1 MQLTLLLNM
10 TTLVRSKSLLFMFR
24 SPHLGRLQP
33 RAYKPRGFP
42 TQVSGAV
49 VLLVIMSWLCP
60 DHPRLDLSRA
70 VPTMS
75 ATHSL
80 PPLRPT
86 TSATSARDSED
97 PKPTRSP
104 SPPSPV
110 RPPVSPITPEL
121 KPAQLAPAQQQ
132 APAPAEP
139 QKPSHVRPTP
149 LPPAIFQKQPQP
161 VPISESDNPD
171 AIALRSA
178 MSLLQLQ
185 REKSKR
191 DIKALEQLR
200 EAAVRDPEGFARHI
214 QAQAQA
220 RRQPSRAA
228 SNDPLGPTL
237 SPSTPSDE
245 TVGGAKPEEDE
256 DEEDDRPFAAFDVN
270 GSDNGMSK
278 LPAIPQPQNI
288 IRCPPINWAKYHIVG
303 EPLDK
308 MHEEQRKWPGAS
320 EPPRTYQGHRA
331 PPHAVASPYSPF
343 LDGVANPFTPPGQ
356 KGLKRSPI

>member
-1 MQLTLLLNM
+1 
-10 TTLVRSKSLLFMFR
+10 
-24 SPHLGRLQP
+24 
-33 RAYKPRGFP
+33 
-42 TQVSGAV
+42 
-49 VLLVIMSWLCP
+49 
-60 DHPRLDLSRA
+60 
-70 VPTMS
+70 
-75 ATHSL
+75 
-80 PPLRPT
+80 
-86 TSATSARDSED
+86 
-97 PKPTRSP
+97 
-104 SPPSPV
+104 
-110 RPPVSPITPEL
+110 VSPITPEL
-121 KPAQLAPAQQQ
+121 KPAQLAPAQQ

-200 EAAVRDPEGFARHI
+200 EAAVRDPEAFARHI
-214 QAQAQA
+214 QAQAC
-220 RRQPSRAA
+220 RQPARA
-228 SNDPLGPTL
+228 SPNDPLGPTL
-237 SPSTPSDE
+237 SPSAPLDAP
-245 TVGGAKPEEDE
+245 VGGATPEEDE
-256 DEEDDRPFAAFDVN
+256 EADRPFAALDSIGAEN
-270 GSDNGMSK
+270 GAAK

-320 EPPRTYQGHRA
+320 ELPRTYNGHKA
-331 PPHAVASPYSPF
+331 PPHSVASPYSPF
-343 LDGVANPFTPPGQ
+343 LDGVTNPFAPAGQ